1 MHCWNYIMLWISARI
16 SHFFRY
22 VHDVPT
28 LCSEMFQIKPY
39 TDKPSAFGLSVHS
52 FVSYER
58 IGKWD
63 EERYRKGGRKPY
75 FIELGGT
82 PRWINLYAV
91 ADADVYYNYEA

>member
-1 MHCWNYIMLWISARI
+1 MVFSCFLRCRDRGGAERALPALP
-16 SHFFRY
+16 
-22 VHDVPT
+22 PT

-39 TDKPSAFGLSVHS
+39 ADKPSAFGLSVHS

-63 EERYRKGGRKPY
+63 EERYRKGGRKSY
-75 FIELGGT
+75 FIKLGGT

-91 ADADVYYNYEA
+91 VDADVYYNYEA